1 MVKLTERDIAIIAG
15 LAGATD
21 FLTEG
26 RFSAPVARAFKK
38 HFMKG
43 AAQAPSTVAGVARG
57 LATGVRLNVGGLAT
71 GVRFLAVSH
80 PLLTAGAVAVVAY
93 HHREEIADLV
103 EQGYNVV
110 KPAAAPISQFL
121 REEVFTPEHLERAR
135 ESGVISSPL
144 AARLKARKVSK
155 FNKAVKAG
163 MKAAKGSKYYGKKG
177 TFNNSRKAFS
187 AVTKIASKLRRGV
200 KVSRTGSSGVI
211 ARAMPKW
218 GTGPRSGR

>member
-26 RFSAPVARAFKK
+26 RFSAPLARAFKK
-38 HFMKG
+38 HFTKG
-43 AAQAPSTVAGVARG
+43 AVRAPGTVAGVARG
-57 LATGVRLNVGGLAT
+57 VAT
-71 GVRFLAVSH
+71 GVRFVATRH
-80 PLLTAGAVAVVAY
+80 PLIAAGAVAIVAIK
-93 HHREEIADLV
+93 HREEIADLV
-103 EQGYNVV
+103 EQGFEILQPVAQPV
-110 KPAAAPISQFL
+110 GQFL
-121 REEVFTPEHLERAR
+121 REEVFTPEHLERGR

-144 AARLKARKVSK
+144 AARKKTK
-155 FNKAVKAG
+155 FNRAVSAG
-163 MKAAKGSKYYGKKG
+163 MKAIKGSKYYGKKG

-218 GTGPRSGR
+218 GKGPRSGR

>member
-26 RFSAPVARAFKK
+26 RFSAPLARAFKK
-38 HFMKG
+38 HFVKG
-43 AAQAPSTVAGVARG
+43 AVRAPATALGVARG
-57 LATGVRLNVGGLAT
+57 LATGVRFV
-71 GVRFLAVSH
+71 AVSH
-80 PLLTAGAVAVVAY
+80 PILTAGAVAVVAY
-93 HHREEIADLV
+93 QHRGEIADLV

-121 REEVFTPEHLERAR
+121 REEVFTPEHLETAR

-144 AARLKARKVSK
+144 AARKKTK
-155 FNKAVKAG
+155 FNRAVSAG
-163 MKAAKGSKYYGKKG
+163 MKAVKRSKYYGKKG

-218 GTGPRSGR
+218 GKGPRSGR